1 MPSFSPLVAMEDD
14 SSYVRSPA
22 NETDVNGGLS
32 PIYEPSESMYA
43 QSCIVEDE
51 VRIDDNK
58 TRRRTRASK
67 NNDNVTPKKPKGRA
81 KANGG
86 KKASRGRG
94 KRKTNP
100 VKKKTDASKNKK
112 NVFSLEF
119 FQKKH

>member
-1 MPSFSPLVAMEDD
+1 MPLFSPLEAMEDD

-51 VRIDDNK
+51 VRIEDELRIDDNK

-100 VKKKTDASKNKK
+100 VKKKTDAGKSKK
-112 NVFSLEF
+112 NV
-119 FQKKH
+119 